1 MFKTYI
7 EITIGMSIVIL
18 LMLVLS
24 NFLSNRYTAKWK
36 YIVWL
41 CVAIRLLVP
50 INYNSLETLINITP
64 PETKIGISM
73 SFGKNN
79 NDNAYPIS
87 IYPVNPNKSISNVDA
102 NQSTQINSPS
112 KEVEQKNASS
122 INNEISIVDLL
133 KNIWVIGMILFGIFI
148 TIPRR
153 NPRIMENTMEIS
165 AILIVTHKPCQS
177 LNELIPLKRTS
188 IPIFCIADSPF
199 YK

>member
-112 KEVEQKNASS
+112 K
-122 INNEISIVDLL
+122 
-133 KNIWVIGMILFGIFI
+133 
-148 TIPRR
+148 
-153 NPRIMENTMEIS
+153 
-165 AILIVTHKPCQS
+165 
-177 LNELIPLKRTS
+177 
-188 IPIFCIADSPF
+188 
-199 YK
+199 